1 VTTVLDGETLSTSA
15 LEALGDGQQIAL
27 DAEAKRRVDASRE
40 IVDRII
46 STQEVVYGINT
57 GFGLF
62 SNVTISPDK
71 LCELQDNLIRSHAA
85 GCGEPLSRERSRRL
99 LALRINVLAKG
110 HSGIRSEVLEQMIAA
125 FNADCIPIV
134 PCKGT
139 VGASGDLAPLSH
151 IALGLMGEGDMWDPS
166 GGIAP
171 ASEVLSNAGLTP
183 IRLGAKEGLAM
194 INGTQLMASL
204 GAEAVERASRVTRLA
219 DYIAALTLETLCG
232 TSRAF
237 DPLIHCV
244 RPHSGQMQAAARVRS
259 VLMPQSPSQLSL
271 SHRYAGKVQDAY
283 SLRCVPQVHG
293 VVHDTIQF
301 VKGILDT
308 ELNSATDNPMVF
320 TQQQVDESEAK
331 APSVEVRTSITLPYP
346 IDVAD
351 ASVAQRSPAPQMKRA
366 SVDSPRSP
374 TSKDAALDEA
384 NRKIAALERQLE
396 LERSEKLKEA
406 PNHGPS
412 WSFFKKDTDTRRSIA
427 GGGLIISGGNFHGEY
442 PAKAMDFLTISMCE
456 IANISERR
464 IERLCN
470 PSLSGLPAF
479 LVAEGGFNS
488 GFMIA
493 HCTAA
498 ALASE
503 NKVLSHP
510 SSVDTI
516 STSAAKEDH
525 VSMGGMSARKA
536 LEVVENV
543 ETVLAIELLAACQ
556 GLEFH
561 RPLATSPPLEALHA
575 LVREHVAPWDRDR
588 QMAPDIR
595 TALKLVQS
603 GEALRV
609 VEDCLSKQAS

>member
-1 VTTVLDGETLSTSA
+1 MVTLLDGETLSTSA
-15 LEALGDGQQIAL
+15 LEQLGDGRNIAL
-27 DAEAKRRVDASRE
+27 DSVAKDRVTASRE

-62 SNVTISPDK
+62 SNVTISADK
-71 LCELQDNLIRSHAA
+71 LCSLQDNLIRSHAA
-85 GCGEPLSRERSRRL
+85 GCGEPLTRERSRRL
-99 LALRINVLAKG
+99 LALRINILAKG

-125 FNADCIPIV
+125 FNADCIPVV

-166 GGIAP
+166 GSIAP

-237 DPLIHCV
+237 DPLIHCA
-244 RPHSGQMQAAARVRS
+244 RPHPGQLQSAARVRS
-259 VLMPQSPSQLSL
+259 VLMPQAPSQLSL

-293 VVHDTIQF
+293 VVHDTIEF
-301 VKGILDT
+301 VKRIMDT

-320 TQQQVDESEAK
+320 TQQQVEDSEAK
-331 APSVEVRTSITLPYP
+331 APYSTHLRTSAAFPYP
-346 IDVAD
+346 VDVPD
-351 ASVAQRSPAPQMKRA
+351 GPVEDAQRSPAPPMARA
-366 SVDSPRSP
+366 SSADSPKGGPISEVAATP
-374 TSKDAALDEA
+374 DAALDAA

-396 LERSEKLKEA
+396 LERSNKLAEVTDQE
-406 PNHGPS
+406 PS
-412 WSFFKKDTDTRRSIA
+412 WSFFKKDTDTRRSIT

-442 PAKAMDFLTISMCE
+442 PAKALDFLTISMSE

-479 LVAEGGFNS
+479 LVADGGFNS

-516 STSAAKEDH
+516 STSADK
-525 VSMGGMSARKA
+525 
-536 LEVVENV
+536 
-543 ETVLAIELLAACQ
+543 
-556 GLEFH
+556 
-561 RPLATSPPLEALHA
+561 
-575 LVREHVAPWDRDR
+575 
-588 QMAPDIR
+588 
-595 TALKLVQS
+595 
-603 GEALRV
+603 
-609 VEDCLSKQAS
+609 